1 MVDNNDQYYICL
13 GSSAGGLEALKSFFK
28 AMPNNSGFTFIIV
41 QHLPSNYKSFMNE
54 LLAQHT
60 DMNINIIK
68 DGMNA
73 MPNQIYLIPSNRNLT
88 IFHGKFFLVEY
99 NNEININLPI
109 DVFMQSLA
117 KDKGNQSIGIVLS
130 GSGRDGTLG
139 VKSIKEVGGLVL
151 AQSLSSSEF
160 SEMPRSAISTGIIDY
175 ILPPEE
181 MPNKIINFIK
191 HPHIKSIL
199 DSSNNDNVSS
209 DDLAKLNLIMR
220 DYSGIDFSYYKNNT
234 ILRRLTRRLRI
245 NQLENIKDYV
255 DFLQKSDT
263 EKNTLQSELLIGV
276 TSFFRDPEA
285 FESLWT
291 EVLPYMDYNKDFIR
305 IWSAGCS
312 TGEEVY
318 SIAILFSEY
327 LISNNIDCE
336 VKIFAT
342 DVDSDALE
350 VARDAFYPNNSFVN
364 MDSELI
370 DKYFIK
376 FKDGYQ
382 VKDSLRKMIVFAKHN
397 ILKDPPF
404 SNLDLLVCRNLFIY
418 IKSKHQKRILSSFYF
433 SLRKNGYM
441 FLGSSESVGDLS
453 DAFETVDGQW
463 KIFQYIRGYKPKLTD
478 NINHLKHRVVSVME
492 NKLGAHYE
500 KNNLMAEQLLSSIL
514 SEISP
519 PSIII
524 DERDNIVQVINDAS
538 SFLTIQPGKFSNKFN
553 ANMDKETCLFVNN
566 IIRRLKTETEK
577 ITFNNITLKGDS
589 KNIYSLT
596 GMKISIGND
605 NYFMIS
611 FERNGDQIESNTHV
625 SIDMSEDV
633 SDRIKELE
641 TELKL
646 AEEGLQATIEELE
659 TSNEELQSSNEELIA
674 SNEEFQSTNE
684 ELQSVNE
691 ELYTVNN
698 EYQSK
703 IEKLTNLSNDLNN
716 LMRNTELGALYL
728 DDRLHIRRVTPIVTE
743 ITNIMTNDIG
753 RSIKHIAIMDS
764 YPNILEDID
773 SVASNLEPIDREIKD
788 ASNSYWLIRIRPY
801 RTEYYAVNGIIIT
814 FINIDQL
821 KSIQNEYNL
830 INERLGKSLNLG
842 NMAHWV
848 YDIETGIMD
857 LSSTKKR
864 MLGYD
869 EDDFPKN
876 IINHNKLIHR
886 DDIIKYEKAIDSCVS
901 GEKEY
906 WDIVYRIKR
915 KDGIYSVHHNHGIV
929 NTRDENGK
937 PLTLLGVIT
946 DISDYLE
953 S

>member
-1 MVDNNDQYYICL
+1 MVDKNDQYYICL
-13 GSSAGGLEALKSFFK
+13 GSSAGGLESLKSFFK
-28 AMPNNSGFTFIIV
+28 EMPNNSGFTFIIV

-60 DMNINIIK
+60 DMNINLIS
-68 DGMNA
+68 DGMDA
-73 MPNQIYLIPSNRNLT
+73 KPNQIYLIPSNRNLT
-88 IFHGKFFLVEY
+88 IFHGKFFLEEY
-99 NNEININLPI
+99 GDEININLPI
-109 DVFMQSLA
+109 DFSMQSLA
-117 KDKGNQSIGIVLS
+117 KDQGDKSIGIVLS

-139 VKSIKEVGGLVL
+139 VKSIKEAGGLVL

-191 HPHIKSIL
+191 YPHIKSIL
-199 DSSNNDNVSS
+199 DLSNKGNVDS
-209 DDLAKLNLIMR
+209 DDIAKINLIMR
-220 DYSGIDFSYYKNNT
+220 DFSGIDFSYYKENT

-255 DFLQKSDT
+255 DFLRKSDE
-263 EKNTLQSELLIGV
+263 EKNILQSEILIGV
-276 TSFFRDPEA
+276 TSFFRNPEA
-285 FESLWT
+285 FKSLWKN
-291 EVLPYMDYNKDFIR
+291 VLPYMDYNKKSIR

-318 SIAILFSEY
+318 SLAILFSEY
-327 LISNNIDCE
+327 LVSNNIDCE
-336 VKIFAT
+336 IKIFAT
-342 DVDSDALE
+342 DIDSDALE
-350 VARDAFYPNNSFVN
+350 VARDALYPKNSFIN

-376 FKDGYQ
+376 YKDGYQ
-382 VKDSLRKMIVFAKHN
+382 VKDSLRKMIVFAKYN

-418 IKSKHQKRILSSFYF
+418 IKSKQQKRILSSFYF
-433 SLRKNGYM
+433 SLRSNGYM
-441 FLGSSESVGDLS
+441 FLGSSESVGDLT
-453 DAFETVDGQW
+453 DAFKTVDGQW

-478 NINHLKHRVVSVME
+478 NINHLGYRGNSILE
-492 NKLGAHYE
+492 NKLE
-500 KNNLMAEQLLSSIL
+500 NQQDKNNLMAEQLFSSIL

-553 ANMDKETCLFVNN
+553 ANMDKDTSLFVNN

-577 ITFNNITLKGDS
+577 ITFNNITLKGDCE
-589 KNIYSLT
+589 NIYSLT
-596 GMKISIGND
+596 GMKILIGND

-611 FERNGDQIESNTHV
+611 FEGNGDQRESNTHI

-633 SDRIKELE
+633 SNRIKELE

-659 TSNEELQSSNEELIA
+659 TSNKELQSSNEELIA

-753 RSIKHIAIMDS
+753 RYIGHIAVMDS
-764 YPNILEDID
+764 YPDILEDIE
-773 SVASNLEPIDREIKD
+773 SVASTLETVDKEIEDK
-788 ASNSYWLIRIRPY
+788 SGSYWLIRIRPY
-801 RTEYYAVNGIIIT
+801 RTEYYAVNGIIVT

-842 NMAHWV
+842 NMAHWI

-857 LSSTKKR
+857 LSSTKKK

-869 EDDFPKN
+869 EDEFPKN
-876 IINHNKLIHR
+876 IVNYNKLIHK
-886 DDIIKYEKAIDSCVS
+886 DDIIKYEKAIKSCVS

-906 WDIVYRIKR
+906 WDIVYRIRK
-915 KDGIYSVHHNHGIV
+915 KDGNYSVHHNHGII
-929 NTRDENGK
+929 NTRDINGK
-937 PLTLLGVIT
+937 PLSLLGVIT
-946 DISDYLE
+946 DITDYLVD
-953 S
+953 